1 MILAQVSLFQ
11 PRLNF
16 SYQLF
21 NIFLLFGGFLK
32 GIACIPPTALS
43 LLPYPNLPGSH
54 IKWPPSS
61 FFIIF
66 HSSRFEHPVSDFPR
80 ICWSNML
87 LVPDSH
93 FLFDESQTSLKS
105 F

>member
-43 LLPYPNLPGSH
+43 LLPYPNPN
-54 IKWPPSS
+54 
-61 FFIIF
+61 
-66 HSSRFEHPVSDFPR
+66 SSRFEHPVSDFPR